1 MFYNHVKLIVNLTK
15 RDISSRYKGSILG
28 PLWSVIT
35 PILLLAVY
43 TFVFGTIFKSKW
55 PGFNSSPADFSI
67 VLFIGMLT
75 FNIFSDSVS
84 KSPWTISSNANFVKK
99 VIFPIEILSVVNVL
113 SAIFNFFMGFIA
125 WFIIMLIFH
134 GLPPITIVI
143 LPILLIPL
151 IFISLGFSW
160 IVSSL
165 GVYFKD
171 VGQFIGIIVML
182 LMFSSPVFYS
192 IESIPEKFKIYF
204 EINPIALTIDMV
216 RDVAI
221 FNKIPSISTYFLTLF
236 LSVIIAYMGYK
247 FFKKSQ
253 KGFSDVL

>member
-1 MFYNHVKLIVNLTK
+1 
-15 RDISSRYKGSILG
+15 
-28 PLWSVIT
+28 
-35 PILLLAVY
+35 
-43 TFVFGTIFKSKW
+43 
-55 PGFNSSPADFSI
+55 
-67 VLFIGMLT
+67 
-75 FNIFSDSVS
+75 
-84 KSPWTISSNANFVKK
+84 
-99 VIFPIEILSVVNVL
+99 
-113 SAIFNFFMGFIA
+113 MGFIA